1 MPNDEYIFLSYSR
14 RDSSA
19 QGRILAW
26 LRGQGFSV
34 WVDNEGLEVG
44 TPIWEVE
51 IEKAIRG
58 SRAVI
63 VLLSPSA
70 NDSEWVRREI
80 SYAERNHKRIFP
92 ALIAGTDESS
102 VPLRL
107 TNYQRANLMQDEEAG
122 LERLA
127 GSLRRYL
134 EAEAAPGEEA
144 GREAAQGEAHE
155 QQEPGTQQSSPTE
168 ITAADAAWFIGL
180 IIYFLLAGMEALA
193 DPEDLLV
200 AISALLAGAV
210 VLIKKQMPAS
220 RFFKISL
227 STFLLVY
234 TLSKQFYYND
244 NPIVL
249 AVIGIAALTS
259 GVLLV
264 LTFRSPKRPA
274 FYASIS
280 FAVFLFSMGI
290 TLILNKLEYYPD
302 PSLALIISGITVIL
316 VWLDL

>member
-1 MPNDEYIFLSYSR
+1 
-14 RDSSA
+14 
-19 QGRILAW
+19 
-26 LRGQGFSV
+26 
-34 WVDNEGLEVG
+34 
-44 TPIWEVE
+44 VE

-58 SRAVI
+58 SSAVV

-92 ALIAGTDESS
+92 ALIAGDDATS

-107 TNYQRANLMQDEEAG
+107 TNYQRANLVEDEEAG

-134 EAEAAPGEEA
+134 EAEGAPGEEA
-144 GREAAQGEAHE
+144 QREKSQGDAYE
-155 QQEPGTQQSSPTE
+155 QQEHGMRRSLPTK
-168 ITAADAAWFIGL
+168 INAADAAWLIALGL
-180 IIYFLLAGMEALA
+180 YFLLAAMKALS
-193 DPEDLLV
+193 DVSEILL

-210 VLIKKQMPAS
+210 VLIKKQLPAS
-220 RFFKISL
+220 LFFKISL
-227 STFLLVY
+227 SAFILGY
-234 TLSKQFYYND
+234 TLNKRFVYD
-244 NPIVL
+244 NSPIL
-249 AVIGIAALTS
+249 LTAIGIAALIS
-259 GVLLV
+259 GVLLFV
-264 LTFRSPKRPA
+264 TFRSPKRPA

-280 FAVFLFSMGI
+280 FAVFLFITGI

-302 PSLALIISGITVIL
+302 PSLALIVSVITVIL